1 MGFLKIDQLDE
12 LYLIGIFLAL
22 VYCFLN
28 YKLLSLRDDLHYFS
42 WIRKALNYYFRGKLL
57 NEATQNIELL
67 KQKRNRQY
75 QTIRSLKVQISKLE
89 SGGQ

>member
-12 LYLIGIFLAL
+12 FYLIGIFLAL

-42 WIRKALNYYFRGKLL
+42 WRRKTLNYYYRGKLL

-67 KQKRNRQY
+67 KQKRNQQY
-75 QTIRSLKVQISKLE
+75 QTIRTLKAQISKLE

>member
-12 LYLIGIFLAL
+12 FYLIGIFLAL

-28 YKLLSLRDDLHYFS
+28 YKLLSLRDDLHYFP
-42 WIRKALNYYFRGKLL
+42 WRRKVLNYYYRGKLL

-75 QTIRSLKVQISKLE
+75 QTIRTLKAQISKLE

>member
-28 YKLLSLRDDLHYFS
+28 YKLLSLRDDLHFF
-42 WIRKALNYYFRGKLL
+42 LGEEKL
-57 NEATQNIELL
+57 
-67 KQKRNRQY
+67 
-75 QTIRSLKVQISKLE
+75 
-89 SGGQ
+89 

>member
-12 LYLIGIFLAL
+12 FYLIGIFLAL

-42 WIRKALNYYFRGKLL
+42 WRRKVLNYYYRGKLL

-75 QTIRSLKVQISKLE
+75 QTIRTLKAQILKLE